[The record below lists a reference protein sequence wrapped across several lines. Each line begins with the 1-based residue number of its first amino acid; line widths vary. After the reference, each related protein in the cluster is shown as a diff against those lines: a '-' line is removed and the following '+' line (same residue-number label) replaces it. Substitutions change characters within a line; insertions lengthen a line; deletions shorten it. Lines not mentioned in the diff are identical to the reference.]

1 MRLRSSWYTLL
12 SLALFLATFAVYLRS
27 FSRMQHA
34 FMATLK
40 SGSLDD
46 LEQLD
51 GMIENLDI
59 HIDEAD
65 RHRFAH
71 HLANASFSK
80 DSMGY
85 VRAFIK
91 YIEGEKMAVLV
102 NAMLL
107 FDLNIRHITIMISH
121 CFNLYIILQ
130 IWVNMFYCFLVMLG
144 KIICKT
150 IFGRMLRFENQ
161 HLYDNMLN
169 FVLFKVIFICAVM
182 NPRWAQVLV
191 LALWIGI
198 LGFLHIFCKLS
209 RDRFDHLSVSPSVSL
224 FQLYKVVGL
233 LCVIV
238 ISCFLWYY
246 GCIHLFPSMLGF
258 LTLEAVPVAI
268 DTCQLL
274 IKYVAHIFDNI
285 NDDQMQ
291 FKGIIMYYS
300 ELLADLLILLCTI
313 LQYLQLLVSDR
324 LWIWA
329 QWMHGRSFGWTDVI
343 LLLNLRSA
351 FKHLRRKIVTHAVH
365 WRAMSALRSTYLQAS
380 PADLQTY
387 GDQCAICRETM
398 KEATKLPCAH
408 CFHLSCLHSWIH
420 HRPSQAT
427 CPTCRTLIGPSVL
440 SDNTSPEAAVTS
452 SIWGGKYLLS
462 LLPWNIEVSLTAR
475 NSQFDDTSSVYSMDD
490 RDDNM
495 SIASTSTS
503 GYRPMSGH

>member
-1 MRLRSSWYTLL
+1 
-12 SLALFLATFAVYLRS
+12 
-27 FSRMQHA
+27 
-34 FMATLK
+34 
-40 SGSLDD
+40 
-46 LEQLD
+46 
-51 GMIENLDI
+51 
-59 HIDEAD
+59 
-65 RHRFAH
+65 
-71 HLANASFSK
+71 
-80 DSMGY
+80 
-85 VRAFIK
+85 
-91 YIEGEKMAVLV
+91 
-102 NAMLL
+102 
-107 FDLNIRHITIMISH
+107 
-121 CFNLYIILQ
+121 
-130 IWVNMFYCFLVMLG
+130 MFYCFLVMLG
-144 KIICKT
+144 KIISKA
-150 IFGRMLRFENQ
+150 IFGRMMRFENQ

-182 NPRWAQVLV
+182 NPRWVQVLV

-209 RDRFDHLSVSPSVSL
+209 RDRFDHLSVTPSVPLS
-224 FQLYKVVGL
+224 QLYKVVGL

-246 GCIHLFPSMLGF
+246 GCIHLFPSMLAF

-274 IKYVAHIFDNI
+274 IKYVAHIIDNV
-285 NDDQMQ
+285 NEDQMQ
-291 FKGIIMYYS
+291 SKGIIMYYS
-300 ELLADLLILLCTI
+300 ELFADLLILLCTI
-313 LQYLQLLVSDR
+313 LQYLQLL
-324 LWIWA
+324 
-329 QWMHGRSFGWTDVI
+329 WMHGRSFGWTDVI

-351 FKHLRRKIVTHAVH
+351 FKHLRRKIATHAGH

-427 CPTCRTLIGPSVL
+427 CPTCRTLIGPSVS

-452 SIWGGKYLLS
+452 SIWGGKYLLA

-475 NSQFDDTSSVYSMDD
+475 NSQYDDTSSVYSTDD
-490 RDDNM
+490 RDDNV
-495 SIASTSTS
+495 SVASASTS
-503 GYRPMSGH
+503 GYRPMSAH

>member
-27 FSRMQHA
+27 FSRLQHA
-34 FMATLK
+34 FMTTLK
-40 SGSLDD
+40 PGSFDD

-51 GMIENLDI
+51 GVMENLDI
-59 HIDEAD
+59 HIDEVE

-71 HLANASFSK
+71 HLASASFSK

-85 VRAFIK
+85 VRAFIN
-91 YIEGEKMAVLV
+91 YIEGEKMAVL
-102 NAMLL
+102 
-107 FDLNIRHITIMISH
+107 
-121 CFNLYIILQ
+121 

-144 KIICKT
+144 KIISKA
-150 IFGRMLRFENQ
+150 IFGRMMRFENQ

-182 NPRWAQVLV
+182 NPRWVQVLV

-209 RDRFDHLSVSPSVSL
+209 RDRFDHLSVTPSVPLS
-224 FQLYKVVGL
+224 QLYKVVGL
-233 LCVIV
+233 L
-238 ISCFLWYY
+238 S
-246 GCIHLFPSMLGF
+246 F

-274 IKYVAHIFDNI
+274 IKYVAHIIDNV
-285 NDDQMQ
+285 NEDQMQ
-291 FKGIIMYYS
+291 SKGIIMYYS
-300 ELLADLLILLCTI
+300 ELFADLLILLCTI
-313 LQYLQLLVSDR
+313 LQYLQLL
-324 LWIWA
+324 
-329 QWMHGRSFGWTDVI
+329 WMHGRSFGWTDVI

-351 FKHLRRKIVTHAVH
+351 FKHLRRKIATHAGH

-408 CFHLSCLHSWIH
+408 CFHLSW
-420 HRPSQAT
+420 
-427 CPTCRTLIGPSVL
+427 PSVS

-452 SIWGGKYLLS
+452 SIWGGKYLLA

-475 NSQFDDTSSVYSMDD
+475 NSQYDDTSSVYSTDD
-490 RDDNM
+490 RDDNV
-495 SIASTSTS
+495 SVASASTS
-503 GYRPMSGH
+503 GYRPMSAH

>member
-34 FMATLK
+34 FMTTLK

-91 YIEGEKMAVLV
+91 YIEGEKMAVL
-102 NAMLL
+102 
-107 FDLNIRHITIMISH
+107 
-121 CFNLYIILQ
+121 
-130 IWVNMFYCFLVMLG
+130 
-144 KIICKT
+144 
-150 IFGRMLRFENQ
+150 

-209 RDRFDHLSVSPSVSL
+209 RDRFDHVWYLGIFVRHMSAQSL
-224 FQLYKVVGL
+224 TGIDIPAFRYTD
-233 LCVIV
+233 CVFV
-238 ISCFLWYY
+238 
-246 GCIHLFPSMLGF
+246 PV
-258 LTLEAVPVAI
+258 AVPVAI

-291 FKGIIMYYS
+291 IKGIIMYYS

-313 LQYLQLLVSDR
+313 LQYLQLLIVRLDR
-324 LWIWA
+324 CHFTIEFEKRIQTSSTENCHACCTLESHVGIEIYIFASQSRRLADIWRPVCHM
-329 QWMHGRSFGWTDVI
+329 QRDNERGHKVTVRS
-343 LLLNLRSA
+343 LLSSQLLALVDSPSAVASYLSNL
-351 FKHLRRKIVTHAVH
+351 
-365 WRAMSALRSTYLQAS
+365 
-380 PADLQTY
+380 
-387 GDQCAICRETM
+387 
-398 KEATKLPCAH
+398 
-408 CFHLSCLHSWIH
+408 
-420 HRPSQAT
+420 
-427 CPTCRTLIGPSVL
+427 
-440 SDNTSPEAAVTS
+440 S
-452 SIWGGKYLLS
+452 SIWGGKYLLT

-495 SIASTSTS
+495 SVASTSTS
-503 GYRPMSGH
+503 GYRPVSAH